1 MLLTILSPLAQLSLA
16 PSSFFRTMERRS
28 ERSYHRTSSHSSG
41 HLEQLTASLLLHLS
55 TMMLD
60 ERWKNA
66 LAITAIVL
74 AGLFVVA
81 QAIKLW
87 AKSIC
92 EYFGS

>member
-1 MLLTILSPLAQLSLA
+1 
-16 PSSFFRTMERRS
+16 
-28 ERSYHRTSSHSSG
+28 
-41 HLEQLTASLLLHLS
+41 
-55 TMMLD
+55 MMLD

-66 LAITAIVL
+66 LVITAIVL

-92 EYFGS
+92 ECCGN

>member
-1 MLLTILSPLAQLSLA
+1 MHDILPAPARAPLDLLWRIFASWPIFTFSLW
-16 PSSFFRTMERRS
+16 R
-28 ERSYHRTSSHSSG
+28 
-41 HLEQLTASLLLHLS
+41 S

-66 LAITAIVL
+66 LVITAIVL

-92 EYFGS
+92 ECCGN